1 MSRQRGASVTRQQ
14 PKTASPS
21 LRARLSAALPWA
33 MLMSGLLLVVA
44 TIIFLPRLLDEWPV
58 AQVKVEGVT
67 TEVRQQQLSARL
79 VDLLAGKNFFTV
91 SLDDLRDRAADIDWV
106 AQVDVSRRW
115 PDTLVLSVHERVPVA
130 VWNDQQLISNQGVV
144 FTALAEYDTSKLPHL
159 SGPTRKVAQVMNY
172 YHSISQALAGLGLG
186 IQKLDVDARLTA
198 RLTLDNGLLVV
209 VDRDNFAFK
218 LQRFARL
225 YSKVLTRDGR
235 SVKRAD
241 LRYADGVAVQFADAT
256 GASPKGA

>member
-1 MSRQRGASVTRQQ
+1 MSRQRGATVTRQPQ
-14 PKTASPS
+14 KAAGLS
-21 LRARLSAALPWA
+21 LRARLSAAMPWA
-33 MLMSGLLLVVA
+33 MLMSALLLVGSAV
-44 TIIFLPRLLDEWPV
+44 IFLPRLLDAWPV
-58 AQVKVEGVT
+58 SHVKVDGVT

-91 SLDDLRDRAADIDWV
+91 SLGDLRDRADSLDWV
-106 AQVDVSRRW
+106 ASAEVARRW
-115 PDTLVLSVHERVPVA
+115 PDTLVLTVHERVPVA
-130 VWNDQQLISNQGVV
+130 VWNDKQLISNQSVV
-144 FTALAEYDTSKLPHL
+144 FAALAEYDTGSLPHL
-159 SGPTRKVAQVMNY
+159 SGPNQQVEQVMNY

-186 IQKLDVDARLTA
+186 VKRLEVDARLTA

-209 VDRDNFAFK
+209 VDRDDFAFK

-241 LRYADGVAVQFADAT
+241 LRYADGVAVEFADA
-256 GASPKGA
+256 AKPSPKGA

>member
-1 MSRQRGASVTRQQ
+1 MNRARATSVTRKPQ
-14 PKTASPS
+14 KAAGLS
-21 LRARLSAALPWA
+21 LRARLAAAMPWA
-33 MLMSGLLLVVA
+33 MLMSALLLVGGF
-44 TIIFLPRLLDEWPV
+44 IIFLPRLLDAWPV
-58 AQVKVEGVT
+58 NHVKVEGVA

-91 SLDDLRDRAADIDWV
+91 SLNALRDRAAHIDWV
-106 AQVDVSRRW
+106 ASADASRRW

-130 VWNDQQLISNQGVV
+130 VWNDNQLISNQGVV
-144 FTALAEYDTSKLPHL
+144 FAAFAEYDTSKLPHL
-159 SGPTRKVAQVMNY
+159 NGPAQKVEQVMSY

-186 IQKLDVDARLTA
+186 VKRLEVDPRLTA

-218 LQRFARL
+218 LQRFAKL
-225 YSKVLTRDGR
+225 YSKVLTHDGR

-241 LRYADGVAVQFADAT
+241 LRYADGVAIEFADAT
-256 GASPKGA
+256 KTSRKGA